1 MSLLD
6 YPKRLYYEY
15 GSRLAIFLVK
25 RRLRKKGL
33 DPAAWLVLARLYE
46 VRREFPT
53 AISTLQQA
61 LRIYPGNAALQI
73 HLKRMQALAADPSS
87 ARGRDAADARP

>member
-6 YPKRLYYEY
+6 YPKKLCYDY

-33 DPAAWLVLARLYE
+33 DPGAWLVLARLYE
-46 VRREFPT
+46 VRREFST
-53 AISTLQQA
+53 AIATLEQA
-61 LRIYPGNAALQI
+61 LRIYPGNAALEI
-73 HLKRMQALAADPSS
+73 HLKRIKALAAS
-87 ARGRDAADARP
+87 APCASGRSA

>member
-1 MSLLD
+1 MSLFD
-6 YPKRLYYEY
+6 YPRRLYYDY

-33 DPAAWLVLARLYE
+33 DPGAWLVLARLYE

-53 AISTLQQA
+53 AVSTLEHA
-61 LRIYPGNAALQI
+61 LRIYPGNAALEA
-73 HLKRMQALAADPSS
+73 HLKRIKALAAAPSPS
-87 ARGRDAADARP
+87 P

>member
-6 YPKRLYYEY
+6 YPKKLYYDY

-33 DPAAWLVLARLYE
+33 DPGAWLVLARLYE
-46 VRREFPT
+46 VRRDFST
-53 AISTLQQA
+53 AIATLEHA
-61 LRIYPGNAALQI
+61 LRIYPGNAALEI
-73 HLKRMQALAADPSS
+73 HLKRIRALAAESSPSGGN
-87 ARGRDAADARP
+87 A